1 MKFRFFLFSLPI
13 FLCLLSCCTNTSKQE
28 SPDSTLQDSTII
40 TESSK
45 SLILDGN
52 TVRTRFGVPEDFERI
67 AVTPGSFEEFL
78 QNLPLKPIDSR
89 AILYNGSVSKD
100 SLYRTVSVVDMP
112 IDSLN
117 LQHSHESII
126 RLRADYL
133 YKTKQ
138 FDKISF
144 IIKDNTTLDFNRWLQ
159 GYRIESKGKNLK
171 LKKLENERE
180 MNYQNFRAYLHDVF
194 KFTDAESFKQN
205 LRLIKDDDDDNEF
218 GIGTIIMSGRAPYDA
233 VIVVDMIEMT
243 GSHPYSYMKAPG
255 VLLAY
260 GNSPAQEI
268 AITRSIMDWLGIF
281 PKNRGDNWTENSG
294 SIWNTTTKGERQID
308 KQGGNIDIWK
318 NYFINKK
325 LYKFKI

>member
-1 MKFRFFLFSLPI
+1 MKFRFFFSLPI
-13 FLCLLSCCTNTSKQE
+13 LLCLLSCGTNTSKQE

-243 GSHPYSYMKAPG
+243 ENHRSYMRVPG
-255 VLLAY
+255 VLLAC
-260 GNSPAQEI
+260 GNSPTQEI
-268 AITRSIMDWLGIF
+268 AIIGGCDWLGLF
-281 PKNRGDNWTENSG
+281 PKDRGDDWKKNAGAIWTTQS
-294 SIWNTTTKGERQID
+294 KGERQID
-308 KQGGNIDIWK
+308 KQGGNIDIGY
-318 NYFINKK
+318 NHFIKK
-325 LYKFKI
+325 SLFKFKI

>member
-1 MKFRFFLFSLPI
+1 MKISLLVFLLSIPAFFLSG
-13 FLCLLSCCTNTSKQE
+13 CSSSSKQK
-28 SPDSTLQDSTII
+28 DSHSTKQDSTII
-40 TESSK
+40 SERSK
-45 SLILDGN
+45 SLILEGN
-52 TVRTRFGVPEDFERI
+52 TIRTRFEVPEDFKRTT
-67 AVTPGSFEEFL
+67 VSPGSFEEFL
-78 QNLPLKPIDSR
+78 QNLPLKPLDSPVR
-89 AILYNGSVSKD
+89 LYNAAVSKD
-100 SLYRTVSVVDMP
+100 SLYRAISVVDMS

-126 RLRADYL
+126 RLRAEYL

-138 FDKISF
+138 YDKISF
-144 IIKDNTTLDFNRWLQ
+144 IIKNNISLGFNRWLQ
-159 GYRIESKGKNLK
+159 GYRIESKGKDLK
-171 LKKLENERE
+171 LKKRENERD
-180 MNYQNFRAYLHDVF
+180 MNYQNFRSYLNDVF
-194 KFTDAESFKQN
+194 KFTDAKSFKQN

-218 GIGTIIMSGRAPYDA
+218 GIGTIIMSGRTPYDA

-260 GNSPAQEI
+260 GNSPAQEM

-281 PKNRGDNWTENSG
+281 PTNRGDKWKENAG
-294 SIWNTTTKGERQID
+294 SIWTTTTKGERQID

-325 LYKFKI
+325 LYKFI